1 MYYEF
6 FGLSHPPFKITP
18 DTDMFFEGGNRGAIL
33 DALIYAISEGEG
45 IVKVTGEVGSGKTML
60 CRMLQMRLPSKV
72 ETVYIAN
79 PSVSPEEIL
88 YAIAFELHLPITRAS
103 GRIEVMQALNTYLL
117 TRHSQGKQVVVFVE
131 ESQGMP
137 LATIEEI
144 RLLSNLEGKRH
155 KLLQIVMF
163 GQPEL
168 DDNLMKPQIR
178 QLRERITQSFR
189 LTPLSGKQVADYLA
203 FRLRASGY
211 RGPDLFKGRVV
222 KYILQVTKGLT
233 RRINIVADKTMLS
246 AFADGS
252 HNISLKHVKAAVRDS
267 EFFSSGMRRR
277 PVAQFVYALGGL
289 AVGLGLG
296 LPIFFGLVLLPP
308 AAGFHKKAFEP
319 STPSSLPAP
328 SFAAM
333 SSAAYAP
340 TASQAAKTNR
350 ETHQSLGESNALH
363 LVERRLTAT
372 QEWLRETGDT
382 RYVIQMLISR
392 EEEHLLANA
401 VRNIQRHFEM
411 ENIYVYRTFVKKRP
425 YLAFLY
431 GSFEALAEAEVEIER
446 LPPDLKA
453 NRPYCRTIRGV
464 LTEIDSQNSL
474 AALEEKVLLPQ

>member
-1 MYYEF
+1 VSR
-6 FGLSHPPFKITP
+6 LPNA
-18 DTDMFFEGGNRGAIL
+18 DVFFEGGNRGAIL
-33 DALIYAISEGEG
+33 EALIYAISEGEG

-117 TRHSQGKQVVVFVE
+117 ERHSQGKQVVVFVE

-178 QLRERITQSFR
+178 QVRERITQSFR
-189 LTPLSGKQVADYLA
+189 LTPLSGKEVADYLA

-211 RGPDLFKGRVV
+211 RGPDLFKGRVA
-222 KYILQVTKGLT
+222 KCISRVTCGLT

-252 HNISLKHVKAAVRDS
+252 HNISLKHVEAAVRDS

-277 PVAQFVYALGGL
+277 PVAQFAYALGGL
-289 AVGLGLG
+289 A
-296 LPIFFGLVLLPP
+296 IGLVLGLAVSSGLVLRPP
-308 AAGFHKKAFEP
+308 AAGLHTET
-319 STPSSLPAP
+319 SDQYTPSSLPAP
-328 SFAAM
+328 SLAGM
-333 SSAAYAP
+333 SPTVNAPSAA
-340 TASQAAKTNR
+340 QAARTNYG
-350 ETHQSLGESNALH
+350 THQSPGEGTAPEL
-363 LVERRLTAT
+363 LERRLVAT
-372 QEWLRETGDT
+372 QEWLRETGDN
-382 RYVIQMLISR
+382 RYVIQLLISR
-392 EEEHLLANA
+392 EEENLLMNA
-401 VRNIQRHFEM
+401 VRKIQNHFEV
-411 ENIYVYRTFVKKRP
+411 ENILVYRAFVKKRP
-425 YLAFLY
+425 YLAFLH
-431 GSFEALAEAEVEIER
+431 GSFETLAEANAEIER
-446 LPPDLKA
+446 LPPELKA
-453 NRPYCRTIRGV
+453 NRPYCRTIRGI
-464 LTEIDSQNSL
+464 LTEIDSQES
-474 AALEEKVLLPQ
+474 